1 MTQELLNI
9 IWAAVGTIITAL
21 AGWGTT
27 VLVNWL
33 NSKIKDENLRK
44 HATAVTTIVSGAVQ
58 AVFQDFVEVLKKN
71 GKFDE
76 AAQKEAKERAITI
89 INSQLTEE
97 LKKYI
102 ETNFG
107 DITTWISNQIES
119 TIYSLKK

>member
-21 AGWGTT
+21 VGWGTT